1 MMALFCVVATVALG
15 VVVWK
20 GPELRR
26 WNWERDLT
34 EDGVRLTH
42 EDQSSDISLER

>member
-26 WNWERDLT
+26 WSWEGEAN
-34 EDGVRLTH
+34 EDGVKIIN
-42 EDQSSDISLER
+42 EDRSSDVSLER